1 MRIYSGKCGKALEW
15 FYDKSTQQLTISGA
29 GVMEEFTVEDD
40 ATSEGFDFDDRPW
53 SWLGSAIIKKVVIED
68 GVFNISDQAFLNFTS
83 IEEIVIKRVAIS
95 IGAEAFAGCEN
106 LKRVTFEK
114 PNVENA
120 FAKFGN
126 SAFGKCKKLE
136 YINLPKNVVMEE
148 DVFYGCDS
156 LDTTILR
163 KGC

>member
-1 MRIYSGKCGKALEW
+1 MN
-15 FYDKSTQQLTISGA
+15 
-29 GVMEEFTVEDD
+29 VFTVEDD

-53 SWLGSAIIKKVVIED
+53 SWLDSAIIKKVVIED

-83 IEEIVIKRVAIS
+83 IEEIVIKRVAIR
-95 IGAEAFAGCEN
+95 IGTEAFAGCEN
-106 LKRVTFEK
+106 LERVTFEK
-114 PNVENA
+114 PNAENA
-120 FAKFGN
+120 FAKLGN

-136 YINLPKNVVMEE
+136 RINLPKNVVMEE